1 MTSLTIQLPDELVA
15 EAGRASLLNT
25 TTLSMMLNEML
36 MKHRKMESHNEQ
48 QFARR
53 QAAVTTMLNFM
64 ENSTISQDTL
74 KSWIED
80 GRE

>member
-15 EAGRASLLNT
+15 EADRAGLLNT
-25 TTLSMMLNEML
+25 TTLSIMLNEML
-36 MKHRKMESHNEQ
+36 LKHRNMERHTEQ
-48 QFARR
+48 QLAKR

-64 ENSTISQDTL
+64 EKSTISQDTL

>member
-15 EAGRASLLNT
+15 EAGRAGLLNT

>member
-1 MTSLTIQLPDELVA
+1 
-15 EAGRASLLNT
+15 
-25 TTLSMMLNEML
+25 MLNEML